1 MASENTE
8 KLILE
13 AAEEEFMLK
22 GFDGA
27 KTTAIAA
34 KAGVTHAMLH
44 YYFRT
49 KQNIFERVVSEKLR
63 LMSESIIDA
72 FNKPGDSF
80 EEKVVNG
87 IRAHFDFLKKNA
99 SLPRFVVNE
108 LVSNPD
114 RRVIVEKM
122 LGGLGKI
129 VIATLQTAI
138 DANVASGRFKPISA
152 LDLIVDIVSLNVFP
166 FITLPIIMTVASDT
180 YKSQEEFLE
189 NRRREVEIVILD
201 RLIKQ

>member
-189 NRRREVEIVILD
+189 NRRREVETVILD